1 VVSYAY
7 GTPAE
12 ILSEGGYGH
21 VGDKSPKNN
30 DKKRRQQ
37 TKAASKEKAAAKK

>member
-1 VVSYAY
+1 MHTA
-7 GTPAE
+7 P
-12 ILSEGGYGH
+12 LPNPQEGGYGH

>member
-1 VVSYAY
+1 MSTA
-7 GTPAE
+7 P
-12 ILSEGGYGH
+12 LPNPEGRGYGH